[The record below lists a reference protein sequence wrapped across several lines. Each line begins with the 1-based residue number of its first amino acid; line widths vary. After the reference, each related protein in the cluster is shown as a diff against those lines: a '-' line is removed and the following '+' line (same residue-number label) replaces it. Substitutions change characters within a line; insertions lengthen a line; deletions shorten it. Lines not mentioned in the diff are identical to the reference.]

1 MTSQVFKAKEV
12 MDNSITL
19 TKTAMS
25 GAVID
30 TDRLVIGT
38 EEGLLCIDLDREGND
53 PAGIFCLLSISCFP
67 SASLSHIAGE
77 GGRRW
82 SIRIEPGLKPS

>member
-1 MTSQVFKAKEV
+1 MLQVFKSKEV

-38 EEGLLCIDLDREGND
+38 EEGLLCIDLDREGKHPSYPTPILQLFNR
-53 PAGIFCLLSISCFP
+53 IS
-67 SASLSHIAGE
+67 L
-77 GGRRW
+77 W
-82 SIRIEPGLKPS
+82 

>member
-1 MTSQVFKAKEV
+1 
-12 MDNSITL
+12 MDNSVTL

-38 EEGLLCIDLDREGND
+38 EEGLLCIDLDREGNVFKNRYKSFC
-53 PAGIFCLLSISCFP
+53 ILSCLLMKELFVFV
-67 SASLSHIAGE
+67 
-77 GGRRW
+77 
-82 SIRIEPGLKPS
+82 